1 MGAIRIVLIDRHP
14 VVRAGLRLLL
24 SDRPNLS
31 VVGEADGCVRGLRLI
46 ASREPDVA
54 VVALDQFDDCD
65 LGRLA
70 EGLLGAARTR
80 LLAVADSDGP
90 DAALRAVR
98 AGALGLVGR
107 DEPVATLAEAVASVH
122 ASEAWYRRRSVA
134 TILTTLLRANPE
146 ISVDPAAARLKTLT
160 RREREIVR
168 LLAEG
173 LKNRAIAER
182 LFISEITVRHHL
194 TNTFEKL
201 GVANRLELLR
211 LVHRHDAAA

>member
-1 MGAIRIVLIDRHP
+1 MGAIRIVLIDREP

-24 SDRPNLS
+24 SDRPNLT
-31 VVGEADGCVRGLRLI
+31 VVAEADGCERGLRAI
-46 ASREPDVA
+46 VRREPDVA
-54 VVALDQFDDCD
+54 IVALDQFDDAEV
-65 LGRLA
+65 GRLA
-70 EGLLGAARTR
+70 EGLVGVERTR
-80 LLAVADSDGP
+80 LLAVSNSEDP
-90 DAALRAVR
+90 DAILRAVR

-146 ISVDPAAARLKTLT
+146 IGADPAAARFKTLT

-168 LLAEG
+168 LLSEG

-194 TNTFEKL
+194 TNIFEKL
-201 GVANRLELLR
+201 GVANRFELLR
-211 LVHRHDAAA
+211 LAHRGDAAA